1 MKARS
6 LGVRLALLFM
16 FLAMVVIGGMGT
28 SLYHELERQLIM
40 RDDVALVDR
49 VDQLR
54 NLLQDGDTLALVRER
69 PHLFENML
77 GNREALLVLRFAGEA
92 PLVEVNP
99 AHRAIPAPTPVP
111 VGEKI
116 STAAVQ
122 HTQDAGGVPFISLG
136 ATAHTATPQR
146 ELQIICGRSMFERSR
161 ILKAYLQRIVLVSA
175 AAVLVPLLAALLVRY
190 SLRPLRHLAAQTAAI
205 TVARLD
211 ARLDGSA
218 APRELAGLID
228 AFNALLERMATGF
241 RQLSQVSA
249 DMAHDLRTPIG
260 NLLGQTEV
268 ALRQPRSA
276 DYYEALL
283 ASNLEELQR
292 LSTMTDNM
300 LFLAR
305 SEQPGS
311 AIDRQRLDADAELR
325 RIADYF
331 EGLAEERGL
340 RVQVRAQAGDTVW
353 ADALQLRRALA
364 NLMANAVRYADADT
378 EIVLSAE
385 RHGTATELVVEN
397 SGPTIPPAQLEH
409 LFERF
414 YRADAARRG
423 SADASGLGLSIVR
436 SIMALHQG
444 GATASSAG
452 GRTRFTLVFPAAPV
466 QGPLA

>member
-1 MKARS
+1 MKPRS
-6 LGVRLALLFM
+6 LGVRLALSFAL
-16 FLAMVVIGGMGT
+16 LAMLVIGGVGT
-28 SLYHELERQLIM
+28 SLYHELERQLVM
-40 RDDVALVDR
+40 RDDMALIGR

-54 NLLQDGDTLALVRER
+54 TLLADVDTLALVRAR
-69 PHLFENML
+69 PQLFENML

-99 AHRAIPAPTPVP
+99 AHRAIPDPAPVAP
-111 VGEKI
+111 GAAL
-116 STAAVQ
+116 SADAVQ
-122 HTQDAGGVPFISLG
+122 RSTGADGVPFISM
-136 ATAHTATPQR
+136 AAAVRTAAPQR
-146 ELQIICGRSMFERSR
+146 ELHIIAGRTMGERSA
-161 ILKAYLQRIVLVSA
+161 ILNAYRQRVLLVSA
-175 AAVLVPLLAALLVRY
+175 AAALLVALLAALLVRHA
-190 SLRPLRHLAAQTAAI
+190 LRPLRVLSAQTAAI
-205 TVARLD
+205 TMARLD
-211 ARLDGSA
+211 ARLDAGA
-218 APRELAGLID
+218 APRELAGLVD
-228 AFNALLERMATGF
+228 AFNAMLERLATGF

-268 ALRQPRSA
+268 ALGQPRSA
-276 DYYEALL
+276 DYYETIL

-311 AIDRQRLDADAELR
+311 AIERQRLDAGVELQ
-325 RIADYF
+325 RIAAYF

-340 RVQVRAQAGDTVW
+340 RVRVEVEDDAIVW
-353 ADALQLRRALA
+353 ADALQTRRALA
-364 NLMANAVRYADADT
+364 NLMSNAVRYADADT
-378 EIVLSAE
+378 EIVLSA
-385 RHGTATELVVEN
+385 RVAADGAAALAVEN
-397 SGPTIPPAQLEH
+397 SGPTIPPAQLER

-444 GATASSAG
+444 AASAASSD
-452 GRTRFTLVFPAAPV
+452 GRTRFTLTFPP
-466 QGPLA
+466 PK

>member
-6 LGVRLALLFM
+6 LGVRLALLFAL
-16 FLAMVVIGGMGT
+16 LAVFVIGGVGA
-28 SLYHELERQLIM
+28 SLYHELERQLVM
-40 RDDVALVDR
+40 RDDVALVGR
-49 VDQLR
+49 VEQLR
-54 NLLQDGDTLALVRER
+54 NLLQDADTLALVRER

-99 AHRAIPAPTPVP
+99 AHRPIPAPTPVP
-111 VGEKI
+111 AGAMI
-116 STAAVQ
+116 SPAAVQ
-122 HTQDAGGVPFISLG
+122 HAQDADGVPFISLG
-136 ATAHTATPQR
+136 ASAHTATPQR
-146 ELQIICGRSMFERSR
+146 ELQIICGRSMVERSR
-161 ILKAYLQRIVLVSA
+161 ILTAYLQRIMLVSA
-175 AAVLVPLLAALLVRY
+175 AAAIAAAFLAALLVRY
-190 SLRPLRHLAAQTAAI
+190 SLRPLNQLAAQTAAI
-205 TVARLD
+205 TMARLD

-268 ALRQPRSA
+268 ALGQPRSA
-276 DYYEALL
+276 DYYEGIL

-311 AIDRQRLDADAELR
+311 VIDRERLDANAELQ

-331 EGLAEERGL
+331 EGLAEDRGL
-340 RVQVRAQAGDTVW
+340 RVQVRAQGGDTVW

-364 NLMANAVRYADADT
+364 NLMANAVRYADAGT
-378 EIVLSAE
+378 EIVLSAAQDGE
-385 RHGTATELVVEN
+385 VTELVVEN
-397 SGPTIPPAQLEH
+397 SGPTIPPAQLER

-444 GATASSAG
+444 AANASSAG

-466 QGPLA
+466 